1 MAIAYSHVHVK
12 GVSLAASEAR
22 MAGVQEGCPEMVVQ
36 TRAIGLAWA
45 RLSMVELKIIG
56 RTQEPLGVKSPR
68 LEPGLWMGVSANELR
83 GKTLGVW
90 LASFQDI
97 RESSEGLDFGQE
109 ELCAECV
116 EYEAPLGSWVLEPGG
131 ELQLE
136 TGMRAASGTGRAQR
150 EALGGGVLKQLRGWV
165 ILRNRVWRE
174 EQRTGGSAFGGL
186 GNVGK
191 KRLRR
196 KVQSGKGKRGIP
208 RECRDKS
215 FQKDRVAP
223 GQGQGRQVFRG
234 VEG

>member
-1 MAIAYSHVHVK
+1 MV
-12 GVSLAASEAR
+12 
-22 MAGVQEGCPEMVVQ
+22 GVQEGCPEMVVQ

-45 RLSMVELKIIG
+45 RLSMVELKTIG

-68 LEPGLWMGVSANELR
+68 LEPRLWMGVSASELR

-109 ELCAECV
+109 EVCAECV

-136 TGMRAASGTGRAQR
+136 TGMRAASGTGRAQK
-150 EALGGGVLKQLRGWV
+150 EAVGGRVLKQLRGWV

-174 EQRTGGSAFGGL
+174 EDRGFCIWGAGECREKEAEKEGPEWGRQEVHSPGAQREEFPKG
-186 GNVGK
+186 
-191 KRLRR
+191 
-196 KVQSGKGKRGIP
+196 QSGP
-208 RECRDKS
+208 W
-215 FQKDRVAP
+215 P
-223 GQGQGRQVFRG
+223 GAGTSSVQGC
-234 VEG
+234 